1 LSDPVRIREAGS
13 DVPVEL
19 RELFRS
25 AAKPEPP
32 SAAVGAMLSSRV
44 AGMTA
49 ATASAPAL
57 VKLLPWLLGGAVAL
71 GGVAAYRAGRVE
83 PSPPAPKAPS
93 SVLATPMPEP
103 LPAPPPAPSPAAP
116 SPARSIAPRASA
128 PSVAAG
134 EDSLVGEEKLLNE
147 AHAVLAASPRR
158 ALALAKSHAK
168 RYPHGQLVA
177 ERDLIMI
184 EALVGLGRRR
194 EAEELGRQLRATAPN
209 NIYEERLDEILRER

>member
-1 LSDPVRIREAGS
+1 VSDPVRIREAGS

-49 ATASAPAL
+49 ATAQAPAL

-83 PSPPAPKAPS
+83 PSTPAPKVPSAALAP
-93 SVLATPMPEP
+93 TPEP
-103 LPAPPPAPSPAAP
+103 PPAPPPAPSPAAP

-128 PSVAAG
+128 PSMAAG
-134 EDSLVGEEKLLNE
+134 EDSLVGEERLLNE
-147 AHAVLAASPRR
+147 AHAALAASPRR

-184 EALVGLGRRR
+184 EALVGLGRRH